1 MLTAAYRAIL
11 PTQFRQ
17 WLYRVFLGDVVY
29 FFRNFKLHMRSKF
42 TFLFYP
48 LLPKSELNKALAFIG
63 RHGLT
68 SYPAPYMLKYKRM
81 AVEMLWDEA
90 RQLHYCVHNGRK
102 LFFTAEFD
110 RDRIIRLYKSLVTE
124 QDVNS
129 AHRYIKSSDD
139 MRGVALLDVG
149 SAEGIFSLDHIDLVD
164 HVFLFEAEPYWI
176 KALEATFEP
185 WKHKVTI
192 VKKYVG
198 SQNGDGY
205 ITIDEFLKDKIFDR
219 LFIKMDIEGA
229 EYDALQGA
237 SETLNR
243 CPDVRLSVCTYHRLG
258 DPEKFQEFLASKH
271 FTTEFSEGYLF
282 WGRRLSKAVIR
293 GWKK

>member
-11 PTQFRQ
+11 PSHFRQ
-17 WLYRVFLGDVVY
+17 WMYRVFLGDVVY
-29 FFRNFKLHMRSKF
+29 FFRNFKLHMLSKF

-48 LLPKSELNKALAFIG
+48 FLPKSELNKALAFIG

-81 AVEMLWDEA
+81 AVDMMWDES
-90 RQLHYCVHNGRK
+90 RQLYYCLHNGRK
-102 LFFTAEFD
+102 LFFTSEFD
-110 RDRIIRLYKSLVTE
+110 RERIIRLYRSLVTE
-124 QDVNS
+124 QDANS
-129 AHRYIKSSDD
+129 AHRYITNSES
-139 MRGVALLDVG
+139 MRGVTLLDVG

-176 KALEATFEP
+176 KALGATFEP

-198 SQNGDGY
+198 SKDGDGFV
-205 ITIDEFLKDKIFDR
+205 TIDEFLKDKKFEK

-237 SETLNR
+237 RETLKR
-243 CPDVRLSVCTYHRLG
+243 HSPVGVSVCTYHRLG
-258 DPEKFQEFLASKH
+258 DPDKFQALLESHH

-293 GWKK
+293 GWK